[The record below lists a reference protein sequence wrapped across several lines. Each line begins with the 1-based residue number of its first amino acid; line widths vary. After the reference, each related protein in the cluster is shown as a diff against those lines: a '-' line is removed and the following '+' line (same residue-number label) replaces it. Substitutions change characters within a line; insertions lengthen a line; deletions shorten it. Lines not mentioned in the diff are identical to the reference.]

1 MLKFLFEDCQFEKK
15 IFIFMKSKETLIER
29 KGSIVIHFGLPVA
42 PGHNHM
48 IVGVDSAF
56 WREMNEFENLFFISL
71 NVG

>member
-1 MLKFLFEDCQFEKK
+1 
-15 IFIFMKSKETLIER
+15 MKSKETLIER

-56 WREMNEFENLFFISL
+56 WREMNELALENLFFISL